1 MRVISY
7 LPKDPAAMQEL
18 QKGLAEVHADMVLR
32 RISELKCPKEQKLA
46 ILDAVI
52 AKINSELLS
61 IP

>member
-1 MRVISY
+1 MKVMSY

-18 QKGLAEVHADMVLR
+18 QKRIAEVHADMVLR

-46 ILDAVI
+46 LLDAIITKV
-52 AKINSELLS
+52 NSESSS